1 MNKLTKKDIENFANE
16 IWDFL
21 FDNDLDSGVCI
32 YFNNKRMTDKCT
44 WNGDTYISER
54 IIEEDMNPLD
64 YFEYVNCEHILSMS
78 FEGPLY
84 DVLNYSFGQRE
95 DEFRNIFEKYGC
107 YYELGNAWNLTAYP
121 CDDNMEIEFTEY
133 VHPKERINLYMWN
146 TNIPSEL
153 RSIMDKWYVLSEAVG
168 DKGSCVLG
176 AGFYF
181 TWNGDQY
188 FMSACSPYQGSIS
201 WETSKDEV
209 KAMLE
214 NISATDIYYSWGSMD

>member
-16 IWDFL
+16 IMDFL
-21 FDNDLDSGVCI
+21 IKNGLDSGVCI
-32 YFNNKRMTDKCT
+32 YFNNKRIENKYT
-44 WNGDTYISER
+44 WNGDDFIPEF
-54 IIEEDMNPLD
+54 IVEEDMNPLD
-64 YFEYVNCEHILSMS
+64 YFEYVNYEHILSMS

-84 DVLNYSFGQRE
+84 EVLNYTFGKKE
-95 DEFRNIFEKYGC
+95 EKFRQIFEKYGV
-107 YYELGNAWNLTAYP
+107 YFELGNAWNLSVYP
-121 CDDNMEIEFTEY
+121 SDDNMEIEFTEY
-133 VHPKERINLYMWN
+133 VRPKERITLYMWDR
-146 TNIPSEL
+146 NIPTEL
-153 RSIMDKWYVLSEAVG
+153 REIMDKWYALSEAVG

-181 TWNGDQY
+181 TWNEVPY

-214 NISATDIYYSWGSMD
+214 NIGATEIYYSWGSMD